1 MPCLP
6 RLVAVADALQWVCLM
21 PGIPFHWFLIGA
33 LVLAGITG
41 WQGYRMGY
49 AASENAQRQK
59 LLDQIEAGRKLEDA
73 RRVIAQERDRLARE
87 LEGAAYA
94 DPVVVERCLG
104 AGRVQRLNA
113 IR

>member
-1 MPCLP
+1 MIPLKLAP
-6 RLVAVADALQWVCLM
+6 WLILAAL
-21 PGIPFHWFLIGA
+21 A
-33 LVLAGITG
+33 LAALTG

-49 AASENAQRQK
+49 SASENVQRQK
-59 LLDQIEAGRKLEDA
+59 LLDQIEAGQKLEDA

-94 DPVVVERCLG
+94 DPVVVKRCLG